1 MLHTNAILVRLS
13 IKMPPQT
20 KLARSASDDVEV
32 KYHTARHRARV
43 NKSLFSKQDIQ
54 PLQKMANKVR
64 TMFNI
69 LSLPYDQLNR
79 IIPSTQY
86 FDFVEK
92 ISELTDEFDVK
103 RKKFLDDYHIS
114 LMRSEVELGDLFN
127 VNDYPTPNELEGRVH
142 LSIESDVIP
151 PTNAFDELTGLS
163 DEAIEEL
170 KSKAQAGQQAK
181 VGDALKDLF
190 HRLLTAV
197 GRAATKLSDGDAIFR
212 DTLIGNIEGAIT
224 AVETLNLTGNQELA
238 DLAKEAKAIVE
249 GLSAQDLRE
258 DEILREETAE
268 SARELAAKMEEF
280 F

>member
-1 MLHTNAILVRLS
+1 
-13 IKMPPQT
+13 MPPQT